1 MNLVDIIYNFVSISL
16 FVSLV
21 YYIANE
27 LYILNNAHKGKFYD
41 IHKAN
46 VPGRPEQNINV
57 IVYAHNNENTIVQ
70 LIDSLKKQDY
80 NQDRY
85 IINVILDN
93 CSDGSAKYLEI
104 VGGTRIWRINTST
117 QPVGKFKAVVWL
129 LERIMSCENSNSFVV
144 VDADTITEKDFLCKV
159 NSILFDTPVV
169 IGDVQPLNYSPNIF
183 SKFEYLNYF
192 SGTRLINLGRTHL
205 KLGNIID
212 APVFAI
218 RQEVLEKIKFNRKE
232 QDFEEY
238 FYSLKLLDNGINVIF
253 SSRVAVYKFF
263 NEDILDV
270 ARTLYNRRLKRF
282 VTFRNN
288 LPLLLFNNNLKLKE
302 LTLSMI
308 APGTMLKLLML
319 SFLVYVSHNYDILFS
334 NIISDKILYILI
346 VLVLIKSL
354 SALLT
359 AGILKVGIKSIFSLA
374 FYTPFIYLFSVLV
387 GFNHEKAGE
396 LETKG
401 KSNLALKNNND
412 NDAERYFVETTVTNG
427 QNEIPCKL
435 EIVQYNNNSQVV
447 FLFKDK
453 KLTSGK
459 QTRVDYA
466 MEEIIE
472 KLKKHG
478 FVLKTCLNCG
488 YFRFNEA
495 IASRHCGAK
504 GYCLYEN
511 IDSGSRIKHLSS
523 IWNSCENII
532 PSQAR
537 SYIFQKLNID

>member
-1 MNLVDIIYNFVSISL
+1 MNLVDIICNFISISL
-16 FVSLV
+16 FTGLL
-21 YYIANE
+21 YYIVNE

-46 VPGRPEQNINV
+46 APGCPEQNINV

-80 NQDRY
+80 NADRY

-144 VDADTITEKDFLCKV
+144 VDADTITEKDFLSKI
-159 NSILFDTPVV
+159 NSVLFDTPVV

-232 QDFEEY
+232 KDFEEY
-238 FYSLKLLDNGINVIF
+238 FYSLKLLDNGIRVVF
-253 SSRVAVYKFF
+253 SSRVSVYKFF
-263 NEDILDV
+263 NENILDV
-270 ARTLYNRRLKRF
+270 AKILYNRRLKRF

-288 LPLLLFNNNLKLKE
+288 LPLLLFNNNIKLKE
-302 LTLSMI
+302 LTLSMV
-308 APGTMLKLLML
+308 APGTLTKLVIL
-319 SFLVYVSHNYDILFS
+319 SFLIYVSQNYNILFS
-334 NIISDKILYILI
+334 HFISDKILYA
-346 VLVLIKSL
+346 VMGLVMIKSI

-359 AGILKVGIKSIFSLA
+359 AGILKVGLKSIFLLA
-374 FYTPFIYLFSVLV
+374 FYTPFIYLFSVLA
-387 GFNHEKAGE
+387 GFNSQKAGE

-401 KSNLALKNNND
+401 KCNLTLKN
-412 NDAERYFVETTVTNG
+412 NDAERYFVEATVTNG
-427 QNEIPCKL
+427 KNEIPCKL

-453 KLTSGK
+453 KLSSGK
-459 QTRVDYA
+459 QSRIDYA
-466 MEEIIE
+466 MEEVIE